1 MNHSPYQHQDPRQ
14 LDLEQ
19 QMEQALQQQDH
30 QLLSRLELQW
40 VHRFG
45 VDSLPSGFTAAE
57 EPAAPSLAD
66 QQPSF
71 VAIAPEKSDVDS
83 EPEQVTAESSEP
95 ELVNPGLNR
104 FTSLLRNCLD
114 DVGRVVDSEIDP
126 VIAADTSVPALR
138 PVPAAGPQRLRRW
151 LTPVS
156 QNDLPKAS

>member
-19 QMEQALQQQDH
+19 QMEKALQQQDR

-45 VDSLPSGFTAAE
+45 VDSLPSGFIAAE

-114 DVGRVVDSEIDP
+114 VWVVSLILRSIP
-126 VIAADTSVPALR
+126 RSLPAPLSR
-138 PVPAAGPQRLRRW
+138 LFALSQPLALSGCVAG
-151 LTPVS
+151 
-156 QNDLPKAS
+156 

>member
-19 QMEQALQQQDH
+19 QMEQALQQQDR

-45 VDSLPSGFTAAE
+45 VDTLPGGLSAAG
-57 EPAAPSLAD
+57 EPAAPSVLD
-66 QQPSF
+66 QQPAIE
-71 VAIAPEKSDVDS
+71 AIAPEKSGVDT
-83 EPEQVTAESSEP
+83 EQEQVTAESSEP

-126 VIAADTSVPALR
+126 EIAADTFVPALR

>member
-45 VDSLPSGFTAAE
+45 VDSLPGGFTAAG
-57 EPAAPSLAD
+57 EPAAPSVLD
-66 QQPSF
+66 QQPAIE
-71 VAIAPEKSDVDS
+71 AIAPEKPAVDT
-83 EPEQVTAESSEP
+83 EQEQVTAESTEP
-95 ELVNPGLNR
+95 ELATPRLNR

-126 VIAADTSVPALR
+126 EIAAGTPVQALR

>member
-19 QMEQALQQQDH
+19 QMEKALQQQDR

-45 VDSLPSGFTAAE
+45 VDTLPGGFRAAE
-57 EPAAPSLAD
+57 QPAAPSVLD
-66 QQPSF
+66 QQPAIE
-71 VAIAPEKSDVDS
+71 AIAPEKSAVDT
-83 EPEQVTAESSEP
+83 EQEQVTAESSEP

-114 DVGRVVDSEIDP
+114 DVGRVVDPEIDP
-126 VIAADTSVPALR
+126 EIAADTSVLALR